1 VRGGWDCSYWP
12 SSCSLSRWSC
22 FPLAVCAAL
31 SPLAANETSSS
42 SALLPPSRKD
52 APLPQVRKANET
64 TARAK
69 TRTRKG
75 KKRRQRQRRKKR
87 KEKAKRK
94 CRTEKVTIGI
104 EGLRVFRFGH
114 RMWGSCPL
122 SPPSTTYRVRCR
134 GCHYCWRRYEVAP
147 MM

>member
-1 VRGGWDCSYWP
+1 MRGGWDCSYWP

-52 APLPQVRKANET
+52 APLPQARKANET
-64 TARAK
+64 
-69 TRTRKG
+69 RTGRG
-75 KKRRQRQRRKKR
+75 RQRSQRQRRKR
-87 KEKAKRK
+87 KAKAKRK
-94 CRTEKVTIGI
+94 CRTEKVNIGI
-104 EGLRVFRFGH
+104 EGLRVFRSGR
-114 RMWGSCPL
+114 RMWGFCPL

-134 GCHYCWRRYEVAP
+134 GCRYCWRRYEAAP
-147 MM
+147 TM